1 VCRFHLR
8 RQVCFGEPEKA
19 RRMQLKP
26 LCFALTAG
34 SFVIASLAAP
44 ADATTTGVR
53 VVRSAGTCP
62 ASITIRWT
70 SKQFEG
76 GSEMD
81 VTALTMAVATVS
93 ELVSAT
99 RKRIEFQADLR
110 PAYASCVGI
119 GRDGADVF
127 TLRGGKLRFVI
138 NNEITSGTYP
148 GILELDVNGGNP
160 HVRLGIAD

>member
-1 VCRFHLR
+1 MQRNHLVR
-8 RQVCFGEPEKA
+8 A
-19 RRMQLKP
+19 I
-26 LCFALTAG
+26 AAG
-34 SFVIASLAAP
+34 SFIMASLAGP
-44 ADATTTGVR
+44 AQASTTTVR
-53 VVRSAGTCP
+53 IVRSAGTCP
-62 ASITIRWT
+62 ASIAVRWT

-81 VTALTMAVATVS
+81 VTALTMTVATVS

-110 PAYASCVGI
+110 PAYATCAGI
-119 GRDGADVF
+119 GRDGGDVF
-127 TLRGGKLRFVI
+127 TLRGGKLSFVI
-138 NNEITSGTYP
+138 TNEISSGQYP

>member
-1 VCRFHLR
+1 MQRKHLMR
-8 RQVCFGEPEKA
+8 AIV
-19 RRMQLKP
+19 
-26 LCFALTAG
+26 AG
-34 SFVIASLAAP
+34 AFIAASLAGP
-44 ADATTTGVR
+44 AGATTTNVR

-62 ASITIRWT
+62 ASIAVRWT

-81 VTALTMAVATVS
+81 VTALTMTVATVS

-110 PAYASCVGI
+110 PAYASCTGI
-119 GRDGADVF
+119 GRDGGDVF
-127 TLRGGKLRFVI
+127 TLRGGKLSFVI
-138 NNEITSGTYP
+138 NNEISSGQYP

>member
-1 VCRFHLR
+1 MQRKHLVR
-8 RQVCFGEPEKA
+8 A
-19 RRMQLKP
+19 I
-26 LCFALTAG
+26 AAG
-34 SFVIASLAAP
+34 AFMTASLAAP
-44 ADATTTGVR
+44 AQASTTNVR
-53 VVRSAGTCP
+53 IVRSAGTCP
-62 ASITIRWT
+62 ASIAVRWT

-81 VTALTMAVATVS
+81 VTALTMTVATVS

-110 PAYASCVGI
+110 PAYATCAGT
-119 GRDGADVF
+119 GRDGGDVF
-127 TLRGGKLRFVI
+127 TLRGGKLSFVI
-138 NNEITSGTYP
+138 NNEISSGQYP

>member
-1 VCRFHLR
+1 MKL
-8 RQVCFGEPEKA
+8 K
-19 RRMQLKP
+19 QLT
-26 LCFALTAG
+26 LA
-34 SFVIASLAAP
+34 IAASSLAMTALCGP
-44 ADATTTGVR
+44 AEAATTTVR
-53 VVRSAGTCP
+53 IVRSAGSCP
-62 ASITIRWT
+62 ASITVRWT

-81 VTALTMAVATVS
+81 VTALTMTVATVS

-110 PAYASCVGI
+110 PAYATCSGV
-119 GRDGADVF
+119 GRDGGDAF
-127 TLRGGKLRFVI
+127 TLRGGKLSFVI
-138 NNEITSGTYP
+138 NNEISSGQYP